1 MRVNSNRENCDEVD
15 MRTLM
20 VNGEFVEEV
29 DSFNYLGATI
39 YSDRNSK
46 LDNLEQ
52 FIWLM
57 GDMFAIHF

>member
-1 MRVNSNRENCDEVD
+1 MRANSNRGNCDEVD

-29 DSFNYLGATI
+29 DNFNYLGATI